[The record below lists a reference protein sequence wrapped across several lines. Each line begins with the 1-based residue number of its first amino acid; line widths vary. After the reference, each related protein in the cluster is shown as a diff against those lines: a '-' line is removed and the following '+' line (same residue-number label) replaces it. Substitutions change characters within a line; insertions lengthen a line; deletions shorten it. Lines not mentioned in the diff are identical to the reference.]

1 MSDPKLQE
9 QKVQSTQQAAE
20 YKGEQKG
27 KKDLSS
33 LLSKFGG
40 FLAVKSFIPAAEDL
54 NPAKK
59 AARNIFLTEGRYKDK
74 RENLAKEL
82 EGWIELLESG
92 KTTASEYVDSCKEKE
107 AK

>member
-9 QKVQSTQQAAE
+9 QKVQSVQQAAE
-20 YKGEQKG
+20 YKGESKE

-59 AARNIFLTEGRYKDK
+59 AARNIFLTESALQPIVEVLN
-74 RENLAKEL
+74 REF
-82 EGWIELLESG
+82 
-92 KTTASEYVDSCKEKE
+92 
-107 AK
+107 